1 MIDERAQMY
10 LKAVAELSEGGEKAT
25 TSSIARRLDVSQ
37 PSVTEM
43 LQRLSAKG
51 LVSHKAR
58 GPVRLTKEGERLAT
72 SLIRRHRLWENFLIR
87 FLGFSWEEV
96 HDEACELE
104 HATSPILEERLAEL
118 MSDLEACPHG
128 HAIPGRE
135 GRTSEEGATARIP
148 FSYDD
153 GFTGS
158 LTVDT
163 KTRLP
168 KRIETAV
175 HFALRALESKVGK
188 LSPKRYVTFDGWKET
203 AGRFVPTRLTYHDGV
218 TTFRLE
224 LGRLDCSSPIDPAMF
239 SPPKKP

>member
-10 LKAVAELSEGGEKAT
+10 LKAVAELSEAGEEAT
-25 TSSIARRLDVSQ
+25 TSSIARWLDVSQ

-104 HATSPILEERLAEL
+104 HATSPALEDRLAEL
-118 MSDLEACPHG
+118 MDDLEACPHG

-135 GRTSEEGATARIP
+135 GRASEEGATPLSEVPAPGSVRVVRI
-148 FSYDD
+148 
-153 GFTGS
+153 
-158 LTVDT
+158 
-163 KTRLP
+163 RE
-168 KRIETAV
+168 ETADFL
-175 HFALRALESKVGK
+175 H
-188 LSPKRYVTFDGWKET
+188 
-203 AGRFVPTRLTYHDGV
+203 RLA
-218 TTFRLE
+218 
-224 LGRLDCSSPIDPAMF
+224 RLDISPGCILDTEGASARDGSVQVRVDGRPVELAADLAKNVMV
-239 SPPKKP
+239 KPVEKNGAGGDQTRR

>member
-10 LKAVAELSEGGEKAT
+10 LKAVAELSEEGQEAT

-43 LQRLSAKG
+43 LQRLSARG

-58 GPVRLTKEGERLAT
+58 GPVRLTEEGERLAT

-104 HATSPILEERLAEL
+104 HATSPALEERLAEL
-118 MSDLEACPHG
+118 MDDLAACPHG

-135 GRTSEEGATARIP
+135 GRASEERATPLSEFPAPGPAR
-148 FSYDD
+148 
-153 GFTGS
+153 
-158 LTVDT
+158 VV
-163 KTRLP
+163 
-168 KRIETAV
+168 RIREETADLL
-175 HFALRALESKVGK
+175 H
-188 LSPKRYVTFDGWKET
+188 
-203 AGRFVPTRLTYHDGV
+203 RLA
-218 TTFRLE
+218 
-224 LGRLDCSSPIDPAMF
+224 RLDIGPGRILDTEGASARDGSVQVRVDGRPVELAADLAKNVMV
-239 SPPKKP
+239 KPVEKNGAGGDQPRR